1 MRGLIVPQHVL
12 PEMAL
17 VIKPDQG
24 QVQLRVTV
32 EQHVSEPMVATLN
45 LAVQSVLV
53 RCNFYPSPCIILSK
67 HNCSQQW
74 IVKLVTGYGELAA
87 FHVELEASR

>member
-1 MRGLIVPQHVL
+1 MRWLIVPQHVL

-53 RCNFYPSPCIILSK
+53 RQI
-67 HNCSQQW
+67 
-74 IVKLVTGYGELAA
+74 T
-87 FHVELEASR
+87 